1 MSKQISYV
9 ATFGRFLIA
18 VIFLVSGYGKITEPT
33 MTLGYINAVH
43 LPLPIFAYTI
53 AIIVE
58 IGGSL
63 FLILGLQTRIIGVTM
78 AIYCVATALSFHN
91 NFADPNQMMNFLKNI
106 SMAGGLLQVVA
117 FGAGSFSLDKRLVGS
132 QITTRSAI

>member
-18 VIFLVSGYGKITEPT
+18 VIFLVSGYGKITEPA

-43 LPLPIFAYTI
+43 LPLPIFAFTI

-63 FLILGLQTRIIGVTM
+63 FLILGLQTRIVGVAM

-117 FGAGSFSLDKRLVGS
+117 FGAGSFSLDKRVAGS